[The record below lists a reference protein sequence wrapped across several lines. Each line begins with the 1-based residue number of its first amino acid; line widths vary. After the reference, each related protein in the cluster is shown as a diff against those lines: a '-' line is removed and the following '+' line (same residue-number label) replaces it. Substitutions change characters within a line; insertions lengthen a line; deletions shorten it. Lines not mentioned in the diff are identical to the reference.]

1 MGSKQWYGRCVPTT
15 LAEIR
20 KSNDEFYAWRFPT
33 QYAIENLE
41 SELRQTRERIAE
53 MRVGRREAGVVLD
66 TLKFSAL
73 QLSGEIEQLRG
84 AVG

>member
-1 MGSKQWYGRCVPTT
+1 MGSRQWYGRCVPTT

-20 KSNDEFYAWRFPT
+20 KSDDAFYAWRFPT

-53 MRVGRREAGVVLD
+53 MQLAGESGIALNN
-66 TLKFSAL
+66 LKFSAA

-84 AVG
+84 AVV

>member
-1 MGSKQWYGRCVPTT
+1 MGSRQWYGRCVPTT

-53 MRVGRREAGVVLD
+53 MQSAGESGTALD
-66 TLKFSAL
+66 TLKFSAV
-73 QLSGEIEQLRG
+73 QLSGEIAQLRG
-84 AVG
+84 AVV

>member
-41 SELRQTRERIAE
+41 RELRQTRERIAE
-53 MRVGRREAGVVLD
+53 MQSAGQTGNALD
-66 TLKFSAL
+66 TLKFSAV

-84 AVG
+84 AVI